1 MPAEPIKAIFWAAVG
16 AMVFLAYSAIHDAS
30 VQEGAKATFY
40 AERTPTSAYPQVKL
54 RTFEFHPE
62 GAPDALCVVQ
72 LDGFRSIS
80 CFRTR

>member
-1 MPAEPIKAIFWAAVG
+1 MPTEPIKAVFWAAVG
-16 AMVFLAYSAIHDAS
+16 AMALLAFNSIHDAW

-40 AERTPTSAYPQVKL
+40 SERTPISKYPQNKL

-72 LDGFRSIS
+72 MEGLGSIS

>member
-1 MPAEPIKAIFWAAVG
+1 MSANDTTTRPSLLRLEAVKARTC
-16 AMVFLAYSAIHDAS
+16 LIHDAW
-30 VQEGAKATFY
+30 VQEGAKAIFY
-40 AERTPTSAYPQVKL
+40 SERTPPPKDPQYKV

>member
-1 MPAEPIKAIFWAAVG
+1 MPTQPITAVFWAAVG
-16 AMVFLAYSAIHDAS
+16 AMALLAFNAIHDAW

-40 AERTPTSAYPQVKL
+40 SERTPPPKDPQYKV